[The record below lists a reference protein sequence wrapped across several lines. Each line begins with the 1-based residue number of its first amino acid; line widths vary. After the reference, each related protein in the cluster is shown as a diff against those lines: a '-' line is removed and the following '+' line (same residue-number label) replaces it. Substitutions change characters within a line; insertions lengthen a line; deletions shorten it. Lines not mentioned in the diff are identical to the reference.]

1 MIIMNEVDKQK
12 LENLEEQW
20 REQAETYPDHTSGQA
35 AASAVRLCA
44 DELKDVVED
53 IVAGEDD
60 SEEGEI
66 DEADSVMYYIESFM
80 RDKEIGPEFNPTVE
94 SVQAQYGVFEE
105 EVEEFEDE
113 YVGWIKNMV
122 QGVNG
127 NGLGT
132 VNRRAMM
139 AEELA
144 DVRITVDLLAKM
156 LQIDIEEAERAKMM
170 YNLTK
175 SGDTD
180 ESGKVTDDSG
190 ATKPD
195 FEEVV
200 EE

>member
-144 DVRITVDLLAKM
+144 DVRVTIDLLAKM
-156 LQIDIEEAERAKMM
+156 LQIDIEEAERMKMM

-175 SGDTD
+175 SGETD

-190 ATKPD
+190 DTKPG